1 MSAKGLYDAAA
12 LLPPLRRLRA
22 QRDDLAARVAE
33 LEDEVTQVL
42 DRLSRAEEAAEAQ
55 QRLTPDEQAHA
66 LYPPGHFYSPIPDL
80 RDVRERA
87 LQLFDRTGDVRGVD
101 VRLDAQR
108 ATLAELA
115 PLIAEWPYAVDPP
128 DDTLRYQPDNG
139 YFGHTDGQIWYALL
153 RWLAPR
159 RVVEVG
165 SGWSTALTLDTCER
179 HGLDTEIV
187 AVEPYPERL
196 LSTMTAA
203 DRQRVTLVQERAQ
216 DVAASTLADLHSGD
230 VLFIDSTHVSKLGS
244 DVNHLVFEVFPLL
257 PPGVTV
263 HVHDIAYPFEYP
275 QEWVTEGRAWNEA
288 YLLRAFLM
296 DNPRWQI
303 VAWPSL
309 LWLRHPDEM
318 GATLHPGTPVDG
330 GSLWLRT
337 T

>member
-1 MSAKGLYDAAA
+1 MPAKGLYYLAA
-12 LLPPLRRLRA
+12 LLPPVGRLRT

-33 LEDEVTQVL
+33 LEVELAQV
-42 DRLSRAEEAAEAQ
+42 RGQLSPAEAAAEAQ
-55 QRLTPDEQAHA
+55 RRLTPDQQAYA

-80 RDVRERA
+80 SDVRERA
-87 LQLFDRTGDVRGVD
+87 QRLFDRTGDVRGID
-101 VRLDAQR
+101 VRLEAQR

-115 PLIAEWPYAVDPP
+115 PLIAEWPYAGDP
-128 DDTLRYQPDNG
+128 DDTLRYRPDNG
-139 YFGHTDGQIWYALL
+139 YFGHTDGQLWYALL

-159 RVVEVG
+159 RVIEVG

-216 DVAASTLADLHSGD
+216 DLPASTLADLHPGD

-263 HVHDIAYPFEYP
+263 HIHDIAYPFEYP
-275 QEWVTEGRAWNEA
+275 HEWVTEGRAWNEA

-303 VAWPSL
+303 VLWPSL

-318 GATLHPGTPVDG
+318 TATLHAGTPVDG